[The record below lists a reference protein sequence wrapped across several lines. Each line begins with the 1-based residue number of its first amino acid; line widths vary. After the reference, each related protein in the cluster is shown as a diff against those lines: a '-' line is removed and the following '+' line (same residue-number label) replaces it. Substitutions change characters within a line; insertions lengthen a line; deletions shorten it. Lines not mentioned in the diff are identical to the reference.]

1 MKLYRERQ
9 VRAALLEL
17 EAREAALQAAARAPK
32 RRRLRGKCSASAYD
46 QPMAATAEDFEKAG
60 GAALK

>member
-1 MKLYRERQ
+1 M
-9 VRAALLEL
+9 RAALLEL

-46 QPMAATAEDFEKAG
+46 QPTPATAEDFEKAG